1 MNRIKNMIGII
12 IIIIISGMIIG
23 CSEMEQLIDKSKENI
38 VTEKYLKQYEIDKG
52 NFKYISYQ
60 EEEYNITEDKLD
72 IDKIGD
78 PIGKVSKN
86 ITIDENY
93 RILNKKELREIDI
106 FSKNKEEKRFN
117 ISIGWI
123 HKIKGIDQNEKIAV
137 MINSKY
143 YIAERKI

>member
-12 IIIIISGMIIG
+12 IIVIISGMIIG
-23 CSEMEQLIDKSKENI
+23 CSEIEQLIDKSKENI
-38 VTEKYLKQYEIDKG
+38 VIEKDLKRYEINKE
-52 NFKYISYQ
+52 NFQYILYGK
-60 EEEYNITEDKLD
+60 EEYNITEDKLD
-72 IDKIGD
+72 IAQIGD

-86 ITIDENY
+86 ITIDKNY

-123 HKIKGIDQNEKIAV
+123 HKIKGIDQNEKVAV
-137 MINSKY
+137 MINGEY